1 MTIILLYNIVKVY
14 MVYPIIVSCIWD
26 IRLEIAW
33 FGALK
38 LTLHCGHKHDV
49 IVLFYGLAICF
60 KWSKHA
66 AV

>member
-1 MTIILLYNIVKVY
+1 